1 MKIKSLK
8 SILPFL
14 DDEDLEELALKCL
27 ENEERTF
34 KDISLK
40 TLLPFL
46 DEDFIYDKLFKHEL
60 KENKDVT
67 YMFPFIDDDAY
78 DDYVLNSIKNNN
90 FDEKIYSML
99 PFLDEDTLSKIVK
112 AYLDD
117 EIDID
122 INRLYPYLD
131 DDDIKKI
138 FKKALDD

>member
-1 MKIKSLK
+1 MKLESIK

-14 DDEDLEELALKCL
+14 DDDDLIKLALKCL
-27 ENEERTF
+27 ENEDRTF

-60 KENKDVT
+60 KENKDVS
-67 YMFPFIDDDAY
+67 YMFPFLDDDAY

-90 FDEKIYSML
+90 FNEKIYSIL
-99 PFLDEDTLSKIVK
+99 PFLDDDTLSKIVE
-112 AYLDD
+112 AYLND

-122 INRLYPYLD
+122 INKLYPFLN

-138 FKKALDD
+138 FKKVIE